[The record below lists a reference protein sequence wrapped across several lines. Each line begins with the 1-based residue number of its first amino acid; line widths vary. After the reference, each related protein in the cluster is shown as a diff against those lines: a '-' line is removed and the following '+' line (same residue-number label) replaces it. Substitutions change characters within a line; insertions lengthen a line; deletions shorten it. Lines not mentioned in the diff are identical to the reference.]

1 MAEGGFTELFLA
13 DIPEGEHDNAEYWM
27 NLDGTEAAL
36 ALKLRAIVETGSLRA
51 LIDRLLPV
59 CSPITNQPRV
69 SVSRVS
75 RVSRVACRLSGGRQA
90 WSEAGRLR
98 PCRPS

>member
-36 ALKLRAIVETGSLRA
+36 ALKLRAIVETGSPHSA
-51 LIDRLLPV
+51 HAPTDRLPHPPPPC
-59 CSPITNQPRV
+59 CSIV
-69 SVSRVS
+69 
-75 RVSRVACRLSGGRQA
+75 
-90 WSEAGRLR
+90 
-98 PCRPS
+98 